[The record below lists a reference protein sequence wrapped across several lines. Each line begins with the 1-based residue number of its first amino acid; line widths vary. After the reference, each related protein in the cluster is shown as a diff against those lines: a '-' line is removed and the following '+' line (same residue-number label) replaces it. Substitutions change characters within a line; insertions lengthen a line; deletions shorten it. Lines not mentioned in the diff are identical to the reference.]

1 MKVRVPSRDVSPR
14 PKRSKPAAEP
24 TKGKGKGKAVK
35 AKPAPQPGR
44 WVDWDCSSALNM
56 QRIGKSR
63 WRPLELCFWPNQ
75 GALPAK
81 GKEYPGLGYKRLRDK
96 PPKAQE
102 QQQQPAEAQMQ
113 RNRQRKRN
121 RNASD
126 IEIDR
131 ELEAQPDQSQVQKN
145 KKASGEARRDRKD
158 KNTWHAKKAKRHT
171 LMRGVCA
178 AGLEAGAVVA
188 CEVVE
193 ARLATQIE
201 AWVEVCS
208 MRALLG
214 SLLLGLMVRGWFTR
228 VRVLPD
234 GQEVFEEIPAED
246 AVIPDLADRNMCLQL
261 CRGLVEQAVALA
273 GARVIAGSHEHQRR
287 FGLPL
292 GGRPAWT
299 RRQRSWVECSVQGK
313 ELHLAKRL
321 TALGTAPLT
330 LEKLTMQSRT
340 MKATCSCSQQLT
352 APVPRLAFDP
362 LRTHRRGVVRK
373 AAADDLSPVNGRV
386 ATSIT
391 FPSGDFCIIESRE
404 TVKDFAKMQLDEIGE
419 NIAARQSKI
428 FLLMEEVRRLR
439 IQQRLKSDGTF
450 IAPTAAE
457 ELAKEEFNSA
467 LPFLPPLNEKSLN
480 TYFIVY
486 AAFVLAVII
495 FGGLL
500 APVLQLKLGLG
511 GTTYQDFVDSMQLP
525 SQLAQ
530 VDPIVASFCGGSVGA
545 LSVLLVVEV
554 NNVKKQQRN
563 RQALAA
569 SQSRAAGQQSSR
581 AKMCH
586 YCEGTGYLS
595 CGNCVGLGREQ
606 VSSSELQVLGMG
618 GAKAAPICACCA
630 GTGKVMCTGCLCTG
644 KQLATEHDPRIDPF
658 SSKASCVC
666 CLSVL
671 TGSPVV
677 MA

>member
-1 MKVRVPSRDVSPR
+1 
-14 PKRSKPAAEP
+14 
-24 TKGKGKGKAVK
+24 
-35 AKPAPQPGR
+35 
-44 WVDWDCSSALNM
+44 
-56 QRIGKSR
+56 
-63 WRPLELCFWPNQ
+63 
-75 GALPAK
+75 
-81 GKEYPGLGYKRLRDK
+81 
-96 PPKAQE
+96 
-102 QQQQPAEAQMQ
+102 
-113 RNRQRKRN
+113 
-121 RNASD
+121 
-126 IEIDR
+126 
-131 ELEAQPDQSQVQKN
+131 
-145 KKASGEARRDRKD
+145 
-158 KNTWHAKKAKRHT
+158 
-171 LMRGVCA
+171 
-178 AGLEAGAVVA
+178 
-188 CEVVE
+188 
-193 ARLATQIE
+193 
-201 AWVEVCS
+201 
-208 MRALLG
+208 
-214 SLLLGLMVRGWFTR
+214 
-228 VRVLPD
+228 
-234 GQEVFEEIPAED
+234 
-246 AVIPDLADRNMCLQL
+246 
-261 CRGLVEQAVALA
+261 
-273 GARVIAGSHEHQRR
+273 
-287 FGLPL
+287 
-292 GGRPAWT
+292 
-299 RRQRSWVECSVQGK
+299 
-313 ELHLAKRL
+313 
-321 TALGTAPLT
+321 
-330 LEKLTMQSRT
+330 MQSRT

-386 ATSIT
+386 ATSMT

-563 RQALAA
+563 R
-569 SQSRAAGQQSSR
+569 
-581 AKMCH
+581 CH

-658 SSKASCVC
+658 SSV
-666 CLSVL
+666 
-671 TGSPVV
+671 
-677 MA
+677 

>member
-1 MKVRVPSRDVSPR
+1 
-14 PKRSKPAAEP
+14 
-24 TKGKGKGKAVK
+24 
-35 AKPAPQPGR
+35 
-44 WVDWDCSSALNM
+44 
-56 QRIGKSR
+56 
-63 WRPLELCFWPNQ
+63 
-75 GALPAK
+75 
-81 GKEYPGLGYKRLRDK
+81 
-96 PPKAQE
+96 
-102 QQQQPAEAQMQ
+102 MQ

-145 KKASGEARRDRKD
+145 KTASGEARRDRHD

-261 CRGLVEQAVALA
+261 CRAVPRYEHDSNTVDDVGTKLETNFANNLTVLFLCRVEQGVSLA

-299 RRQRSWVECSVQGK
+299 RRQRSWVERSVQGK
-313 ELHLAKRL
+313 EVTWLQAQGQGQGHPARCNGCRVLAR
-321 TALGTAPLT
+321 
-330 LEKLTMQSRT
+330 
-340 MKATCSCSQQLT
+340 
-352 APVPRLAFDP
+352 
-362 LRTHRRGVVRK
+362 
-373 AAADDLSPVNGRV
+373 
-386 ATSIT
+386 SIT

-486 AAFVLAVII
+486 AAF
-495 FGGLL
+495 
-500 APVLQLKLGLG
+500 

-563 RQALAA
+563 RQALDA
-569 SQSRAAGQQSSR
+569 SRGRAAGQR
-581 AKMCH
+581 C
-586 YCEGTGYLS
+586 
-595 CGNCVGLGREQ
+595 LGREQ

-658 SSKASCVC
+658 SSV
-666 CLSVL
+666 
-671 TGSPVV
+671 
-677 MA
+677 